1 MNVQQTI
8 PNSLDSNPL
17 TRTGVVY
24 VIDDDE
30 AVRDSLALLLKAN
43 GLKVSTH
50 ESAERFLTSLESTD
64 LQAPSCALIDIHL
77 GGISGIELQEKLLD
91 LNINIP
97 IAFITG
103 HGDVTT
109 AVHTLKKG
117 ACDFIQKPVKENAL
131 CDLISQM
138 LSKAQSI
145 QEQTTSLEQ
154 MNERFKLLTPRE
166 LDVLDR
172 IVAGRINKQVGADLG
187 ISIKTVEAHRAN
199 IMEKLK
205 VNRAANL
212 VQVALKYQ
220 VAKAQRLI

>member
-43 GLKVSTH
+43 GLKVSPH

>member
-8 PNSLDSNPL
+8 PNPLDSNPL

-43 GLKVSTH
+43 GLKVSPH

-109 AVHTLKKG
+109 AV
-117 ACDFIQKPVKENAL
+117 
-131 CDLISQM
+131 
-138 LSKAQSI
+138 
-145 QEQTTSLEQ
+145 
-154 MNERFKLLTPRE
+154 
-166 LDVLDR
+166 
-172 IVAGRINKQVGADLG
+172 
-187 ISIKTVEAHRAN
+187 
-199 IMEKLK
+199 
-205 VNRAANL
+205 
-212 VQVALKYQ
+212 
-220 VAKAQRLI
+220 

>member
-43 GLKVSTH
+43 GLKVSPH

-138 LSKAQSI
+138 LSKAHSI
-145 QEQTTSLEQ
+145 KEQTTTLEQ

-220 VAKAQRLI
+220 AAKAQRLI

>member
-43 GLKVSTH
+43 GLKVSPH

-138 LSKAQSI
+138 LSKAHSI
-145 QEQTTSLEQ
+145 QEQTTTLEQ

-220 VAKAQRLI
+220 AAKAQRLI